1 MIMKENLR
9 FTQLRLNY
17 INNNKK
23 ISKISNNSCQ
33 DRFGFKC
40 TRTIGYRLASIFLK
54 NMKILSQP
62 ILVLLFSLLTSKCCL
77 GKASSSFCQINAV
90 ILNKHNFMSV

>member
-33 DRFGFKC
+33 DRCGFKC

-54 NMKILSQP
+54 KHENTFTTYLSVTVFTFNQ
-62 ILVLLFSLLTSKCCL
+62 
-77 GKASSSFCQINAV
+77 
-90 ILNKHNFMSV
+90 